1 MSRNI
6 LVPDSPAQ
14 TESDTTE
21 AEGAVE
27 EQSAVNEAPEGDV
40 VAEESQAPAI
50 PDKYQG
56 KSMEEVIDMHM
67 NAEKEIGR
75 QANEVGTYRDLLK
88 SMSDATNANAPQTD
102 TTEEVKPVEVSSD
115 DLWDNPTGAIRSV
128 VEDAVKELI
137 APVQQSQHQQQL
149 EAQVGSLLQEHPDAE
164 KIGADPDFQ
173 AFVEKSPYRLM
184 DAQRW
189 VEQRDVDAARRLL
202 SDWKELHPGQAPTP
216 VVETEQSAVRK
227 ARAVATETG
236 RGSGGPKGQDTLSKR
251 DVMKTF
257 INDRDLYDSD
267 SFQQKLLAHARRGT
281 LVD

>member
-6 LVPDSPAQ
+6 LVPDAPA
-14 TESDTTE
+14 ESDTTVDE
-21 AEGAVE
+21 
-27 EQSAVNEAPEGDV
+27 SSD
-40 VAEESQAPAI
+40 ESQVVETSGDAVATGETPSI
-50 PDKYQG
+50 PDKYAG
-56 KSMEEVIDMHM
+56 KTMEEIIEMHM

-88 SMSDATNANAPQTD
+88 SMSDVNSQAAATQTD
-102 TTEEVKPVEVSSD
+102 TTEAKPVEVSSD
-115 DLWDNPTGAIRSV
+115 DLWEDPTGAIRSV
-128 VEDAVKELI
+128 VEDAVKDII
-137 APVQQSQHQQQL
+137 APVQQSQKQQQM
-149 EAQVGSLLQEHPDAE
+149 EAQVSALMSAHPDAE
-164 KIGADPDFQ
+164 TIGADPEFQ

-189 VEQRDVDAARRLL
+189 VENRDVDAANRLL
-202 SDWKELHPGQAPTP
+202 SDWKELHPGQEPTE
-216 VVETEQSAVRK
+216 VVQGDVSAVNK

-236 RGSGGPKGQDTLSKR
+236 RGSGGPKGKETLSKR
-251 DVMKTF
+251 EVMKVF

>member
-6 LVPDSPAQ
+6 LVPDAPS

-21 AEGAVE
+21 VEGSVQ
-27 EQSAVNEAPEGDV
+27 EQVAVNDGDV
-40 VAEESQAPAI
+40 VAAEPNSPSI
-50 PDKYQG
+50 PDKYAN
-56 KSMEEVIDMHM
+56 KSMEEIVEMHM

-88 SMSDATNANAPQTD
+88 SMSEAQGQTNTSQTD
-102 TTEEVKPVEVSSD
+102 TTEEAQPVEVSSD

-128 VEDAVKELI
+128 VEDAVKDII
-137 APVQQSQHQQQL
+137 APVQQHHQQQQV
-149 EAQVGSLLQEHPDAE
+149 EAQVSALMQAHPDAE
-164 KIGADPDFQ
+164 KIGEDPEFQ

-184 DAQRW
+184 DAQKW
-189 VEQRDVDAARRLL
+189 VEKRDVDAANRLL
-202 SDWKELHPGQAPTP
+202 SDWKELHPGQAPTE
-216 VVETEQSAVRK
+216 VVEGDVSAVNK

-236 RGSGGPKGQDTLSKR
+236 RGSGGPKGKETLSKR
-251 DVMKTF
+251 EVMKVF

-267 SFQQKLLAHARRGT
+267 SFQSKLLAHARRGT

>member
-14 TESDTTE
+14 PESDTTE

-27 EQSAVNEAPEGDV
+27 EQSVVNDEEV
-40 VAEESQAPAI
+40 VAEEPQAPAI
-50 PDKYQG
+50 PEKYQG
-56 KSMEEVIDMHM
+56 KTMEEVINMHM

-88 SMSDATNANAPQTD
+88 SMSEAANAQAPQTD
-102 TTEEVKPVEVSSD
+102 TTEENPVEVSSD
-115 DLWDNPTGAIRSV
+115 DLWDNPTEAIRSV
-128 VEDAVKELI
+128 VQDALRKEI
-137 APVQQSQHQQQL
+137 APIQEQTQQQQL
-149 EAQVGSLLQEHPDAE
+149 QAQVGALLQEHPDAE
-164 KIGADPDFQ
+164 TIGADPDFQ

-202 SDWKELHPGQAPTP
+202 SDWKELHPGQEPTE

-227 ARAVATETG
+227 ARAVATESG
-236 RGSGGPKGQDTLSKR
+236 RGTGGPKGQDTLSKR
-251 DVMKTF
+251 EVMKVF